1 MKKVIVVDGQEY
13 DIARYSFLES
23 FIDHNFEDKDLS
35 TITIED
41 FFGVPDTLCNNVS
54 IPCTL
59 EEALV
64 DNVKNFD
71 SIFDWACYVEDNP
84 REEDATEAFLEISW
98 GWDKEDFEDNY
109 DGYWESKE
117 EYAEEYVDETGYG
130 TYLSNFI
137 DYNALGEQLYEDLN
151 LAEYTPSALNDYR
164 RELGLPP
171 LEEDEE
177 DNLLTK
183 KELEMKYGFIGDDEG
198 EEEENTFDDNS
209 DTDLTEAQEEYN
221 RFVEENSF
229 EIRLAPL
236 SYYEIAEEYIDSYGN
251 IEDFMRNFPNI
262 INYIDLEDFFDNYLG
277 YDFVDG
283 YVFRNY

>member
-1 MKKVIVVDGQEY
+1 
-13 DIARYSFLES
+13 
-23 FIDHNFEDKDLS
+23 
-35 TITIED
+35 
-41 FFGVPDTLCNNVS
+41 
-54 IPCTL
+54 
-59 EEALV
+59 
-64 DNVKNFD
+64 
-71 SIFDWACYVEDNP
+71 
-84 REEDATEAFLEISW
+84 
-98 GWDKEDFEDNY
+98 
-109 DGYWESKE
+109 
-117 EYAEEYVDETGYG
+117 
-130 TYLSNFI
+130 
-137 DYNALGEQLYEDLN
+137 
-151 LAEYTPSALNDYR
+151 
-164 RELGLPP
+164 
-171 LEEDEE
+171 
-177 DNLLTK
+177 
-183 KELEMKYGFIGDDEG
+183 MKYGFIGDDEG